1 MSDASQGPGWW
12 QASDGKWYPPELHPG
27 PPPGSGIPTYRS
39 QEGGQPPYRGP
50 GGPPYGAPYGAP
62 GGMPYGAPGGM
73 PYGAPG
79 GPPYGAPYG
88 APGYAYPMM
97 PRNNGLA
104 VASLVCSIVTLF
116 GLGSVL
122 GIVFGFVARHQ
133 IRESGGTQRGDGLA
147 LAGII
152 VGFATLALTILY
164 FVVLGVSAG
173 SHCVHFGNSVSC
185 SGGTI
190 S

>member
-1 MSDASQGPGWW
+1 MSEVSQGPGWW
-12 QASDGKWYPPELHPG
+12 QASDGKWYPPESHPG
-27 PPPGSGIPTYRS
+27 PPPGPGGSPYPTYS
-39 QEGGQPPYRGP
+39 SPGGGQPPY
-50 GGPPYGAPYGAP
+50 

-79 GPPYGAPYG
+79 YGYG
-88 APGYAYPMM
+88 YGYPTV

-122 GIVFGFVARHQ
+122 GIVFGFIARHQ
-133 IRESGGTQRGDGLA
+133 IRTSGGTQRGDGLA

-152 VGFATLALTILY
+152 VGFATLVLAILY
-164 FVVLGVSAG
+164 FVALGVHSG
-173 SHCVHFGNSVSC
+173 YHCVRFGNSVSC
-185 SGGTI
+185 SGNTLG
-190 S
+190 

>member
-1 MSDASQGPGWW
+1 MSDVSQGPGWW

-27 PPPGSGIPTYRS
+27 PPPGSGVPTDLS
-39 QEGGQPPYRGP
+39 QERGQPP
-50 GGPPYGAPYGAP
+50 AP
-62 GGMPYGAPGGM
+62 GGMPYGGPGTPYGGPGGM
-73 PYGAPG
+73 PYGT
-79 GPPYGAPYG
+79 
-88 APGYAYPMM
+88 PGYGYGYGYGYPVV

-104 VASLVCSIVTLF
+104 VASLVCSIVTIF

-152 VGFATLALTILY
+152 VGFATLALTIVY
-164 FVVLGVSAG
+164 FAVLGVSAG
-173 SHCVHFGNSVSC
+173 YHCVHFGNSVSC
-185 SGGTI
+185 SGGTLG
-190 S
+190 

>member
-1 MSDASQGPGWW
+1 MSDVSQGPGWW

-27 PPPGSGIPTYRS
+27 PPPGSGVPTDLS
-39 QEGGQPPYRGP
+39 QERGQPP
-50 GGPPYGAPYGAP
+50 AP
-62 GGMPYGAPGGM
+62 GGMPYGT
-73 PYGAPG
+73 
-79 GPPYGAPYG
+79 
-88 APGYAYPMM
+88 PGYGYGYGYGYPVV

-104 VASLVCSIVTLF
+104 VASLVCSIVTIF

-152 VGFATLALTILY
+152 VGFATLALTIVY
-164 FVVLGVSAG
+164 FAVLGVSAG
-173 SHCVHFGNSVSC
+173 YHCVHFGNSVSC
-185 SGGTI
+185 SGGTLG
-190 S
+190 